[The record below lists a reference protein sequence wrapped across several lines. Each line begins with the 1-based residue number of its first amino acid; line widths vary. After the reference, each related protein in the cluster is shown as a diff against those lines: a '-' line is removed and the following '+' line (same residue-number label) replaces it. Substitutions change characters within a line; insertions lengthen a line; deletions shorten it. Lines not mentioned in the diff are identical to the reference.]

1 VPITAG
7 EFETPRQE
15 PYEPWYALYTKH
27 QHEKAAARLLERTG
41 FEIFLP
47 LYQTVHR
54 WKDRNR
60 KVQLPL
66 FPGYLFLRMGF
77 ERKIDVLRTPGVFSF
92 IESGG
97 KPCPIPDDE
106 IDAIRRAANS
116 PTHLEPHPFLK
127 SGDRVRIRS
136 GPLAGIEGIL
146 TGAKKRY
153 RIVLSVELL
162 QKSVGLEVDLAIV
175 ERVGSPSAGKS
186 LLPDRDAE
194 AGALTGQGSA
204 NPRQRG

>member
-1 VPITAG
+1 VQITAG
-7 EFETPRQE
+7 ELETPRQE
-15 PYEPWYALYTKH
+15 PHEPWYAVYTKH
-27 QHEKAAARLLERTG
+27 QHEKTAARLLERTG

-54 WKDRNR
+54 WKDRNQ

-66 FPGYLFLRMGF
+66 FPCYLFLRTGF
-77 ERKIDVLRTPGVFSF
+77 DRKIDVLRTPGVFSF

-97 KPCPIPDDE
+97 RPCAIPDDE

-116 PTHLEPHPFLK
+116 PAHFEPHPFLK

-146 TGAKKRY
+146 TGTRKRY

-162 QKSVGLEVDLAIV
+162 QKSVGVEVDLAIV
-175 ERVGSPSAGKS
+175 ERIGPQSPGSSSSEKDTATGTFAGEGNVN
-186 LLPDRDAE
+186 R
-194 AGALTGQGSA
+194 
-204 NPRQRG
+204 RHRG